1 MTGHGEEPRV
11 HALRGWFLMFLLGT
25 TAAGCASSGV
35 AATPG
40 FKRLADVPGAMIQ
53 MRRTGCVTGQ
63 CPVYSVAILPD
74 RTVVYDGET
83 AGARRKSIS
92 PEQMRELQLA
102 IEKMHFLDSTEECCL
117 CPSKP
122 GGRYVVLDY
131 SPGFV
136 RKTVVHDEDCPSA
149 PPAMGALEHLIE
161 RTTGVGQQTA
171 EDSPGA
177 NPPVVSANDVEVEST
192 TATY

>member
-1 MTGHGEEPRV
+1 MKGHDEERRL
-11 HALRGWFLMFLLGT
+11 HALRGCLLVVALGT
-25 TAAGCASSGV
+25 ATAGCATDGL

-40 FKRLADVPGAMIQ
+40 FNRLAKVPGAMIQ
-53 MRRTGCVTGQ
+53 MRRTGCASGQ
-63 CPVYSVAILPD
+63 CPVYGVAILPD

-83 AGARRKSIS
+83 PGARRKSIS

-102 IEKMHFLDSTEECCL
+102 IETMHFLDSTDECCL

-131 SPGFV
+131 SPGFF

-149 PPAMGALEHLIE
+149 PPAMSALEQLIE
-161 RTTGVGQQTA
+161 RATGLGRSA
-171 EDSPGA
+171 SEEIPGA
-177 NPPVVSANDVEVEST
+177 NPSVASARDVEAEGAA
-192 TATY
+192 ATY